1 MKLSKLLDI
10 KVNSVIS
17 IVGAGGKSTLMY
29 TLAQELRQDY
39 KCLITTTT
47 KIYLPYKEQFDYM
60 AVGIEEFNRLKHNPN
75 KGIYVYGSSI
85 NDENKLIGVNPAE
98 LEIDVPNFQYLL
110 IEADGSKRK
119 SIKGWNNTEPV
130 VLNTTTNTIGVI
142 SIEAIGNKINEVNVF
157 RVKEFLNITNAAE
170 NDTITEANI
179 VSLIFHKYGL
189 FKNST
194 GEKILF
200 INKVENEEQWKTAEK
215 LIDRILRE
223 NMKHLIIDKIIVG
236 SLLEKKYKIFSNYIK

>member
-1 MKLSKLLDI
+1 MILNKILDI

-29 TLAQELRQDY
+29 TLAQELRKDY
-39 KCLITTTT
+39 KCLVTTTT

-60 AVGIEEFNRLKHNPN
+60 AVGTEEFNKLKHNSN

-110 IEADGSKRK
+110 IESDGSKRK
-119 SIKGWNNTEPV
+119 PIKGWNSTEPV
-130 VLNTTTNTIGVI
+130 VLSATTNTIGVI
-142 SIEAIGNKINEVNVF
+142 SIEAIGNKINEDNIF
-157 RVKEFLNITNAAE
+157 RVKEFLDITNTCE
-170 NDTITEANI
+170 NHIISEANI

-189 FKNST
+189 FKNSA

-200 INKVENEEQWKTAEK
+200 INKVENEDQWITAEK
-215 LIDRILRE
+215 LINRILME
-223 NMKHLIIDKIIVG
+223 NKANFIIDKIIVG
-236 SLLEKKYKIFSNYIK
+236 SLLEKKYKYLIPM

>member
-1 MKLSKLLDI
+1 MKLSKILDI

-39 KCLITTTT
+39 KCLVTTTT

-60 AVGIEEFNRLKHNPN
+60 AIGTEEFNKLKYNPN

-98 LEIDVPNFQYLL
+98 LEIDIPNFQYLL

-119 SIKGWNNTEPV
+119 PIKGWNSTEPV
-130 VLNTTTNTIGVI
+130 MLSATTNTIGVI
-142 SIEAIGNKINEVNVF
+142 SIEAIGNKVNKDNVF
-157 RVKEFLNITNAAE
+157 RVKEFLNITNTSE

-200 INKVENEEQWKTAEK
+200 INKVENEEQLIESEK

-223 NMKHLIIDKIIVG
+223 NMKHFILDKIIVG
-236 SLLEKKYKIFSNYIK
+236 SLLEKKYKLFNVK